1 MGEGYATPIVI
12 GGIVYTFTRQDG
24 REVATALD
32 TTTGDVVRE
41 SGYAAPYEMF
51 FGTAAHGEGPKA
63 TLLFHDGVL
72 YTHGISGAVTAFAGD
87 TGEMLWQASVS
98 QEQPS
103 FGTAIS
109 PLADDDQII
118 VHPGYDLLT
127 AFDAQTGDIVWQSD
141 DQGVWASP
149 TMAEL
154 DGVRQV
160 VSVAYQVVEGVAPV
174 DGAVLWKYPIN
185 PQMVHAVTP
194 LVHDGMVL
202 VTGQD
207 SGVKALRPRRRG
219 DEWEVDL
226 VWETRDVAMTLSAP
240 VLIDNALVGLSD
252 RSSGQYF
259 VLDARSGERRAS
271 HRREY
276 GSGQGRRPFVSVER

>member
-1 MGEGYATPIVI
+1 M
-12 GGIVYTFTRQDG
+12 
-24 REVATALD
+24 
-32 TTTGDVVRE
+32 
-41 SGYAAPYEMF
+41 
-51 FGTAAHGEGPKA
+51 
-63 TLLFHDGVL
+63 
-72 YTHGISGAVTAFAGD
+72 
-87 TGEMLWQASVS
+87 
-98 QEQPS
+98 
-103 FGTAIS
+103 GTAIS

-127 AFDAQTGDIVWQSD
+127 AFDAQTGDIVWQSGD
-141 DQGVWASP
+141 PGVWALP

-160 VSVAYQVVEGVAPV
+160 VSVACQVVEGVAPV

-240 VLIDNALVGLSD
+240 VLIDDALVGLSG
-252 RSSGQYF
+252 RSSGPRKDSELHRGRQRHLGAAGDLRESR
-259 VLDARSGERRAS
+259 VHQGHRHADPLDARLTWDAARRCYAVPRSTVLDTSCKARVTAMRAASTPGFPKRRAILA
-271 HRREY
+271 
-276 GSGQGRRPFVSVER
+276 